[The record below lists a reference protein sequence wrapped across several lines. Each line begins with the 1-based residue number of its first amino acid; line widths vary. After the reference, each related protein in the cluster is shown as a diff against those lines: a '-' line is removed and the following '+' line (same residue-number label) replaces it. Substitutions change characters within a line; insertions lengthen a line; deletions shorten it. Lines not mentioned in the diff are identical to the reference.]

1 MDTYAYMKY
10 SEKQGVNQ
18 PSRKKEINCYL
29 GRDPW
34 PENIKHEFMWF
45 LFQEILTFT
54 VNNVNPQSDYQLFLS
69 MLKVFSM
76 FELQVQCYGDE
87 LSEVCI

>member
-1 MDTYAYMKY
+1 MIFCQD
-10 SEKQGVNQ
+10 
-18 PSRKKEINCYL
+18 
-29 GRDPW
+29 
-34 PENIKHEFMWF
+34 
-45 LFQEILTFT
+45 ILTFT